1 MRDVCT
7 NFTVQYLYIQDQIF
21 LDGFFVI
28 DDEWSFSNC
37 VVLMC
42 QLLLFLFIF
51 WLFFFSPG
59 TIVMLIGALAMLII
73 VQGTC
78 PAES

>member
-1 MRDVCT
+1 MRDLCT

-37 VVLMC
+37 VVPIC
-42 QLLLFLFIF
+42 QLLLFLFISF
-51 WLFFFSPG
+51 GLFSPG
-59 TIVMLIGALAMLII
+59 TIVMLIGALTMFSVHGIFL
-73 VQGTC
+73 V
-78 PAES
+78 EF